1 MRDIERGGRGPA
13 MDMGD
18 PRTPMAWQH
27 RDSNYREDEPSDS
40 DSGTYKVKNQ
50 VIIEV

>member
-1 MRDIERGGRGPA
+1 MRDIERGGRGPP

-27 RDSNYREDEPSDS
+27 RDSNYREEKTIRL
-40 DSGTYKVKNQ
+40 GFQ
-50 VIIEV
+50 ILLIEQM